1 MVGLPCAW
9 LREGLSSLQLLL
21 GQRGRQGV
29 MAGLWGGSPGSI
41 PSAGLGGDEV
51 GTQLSCGER
60 NYSPHVVP
68 LKDTHKTQC

>member
-1 MVGLPCAW
+1 
-9 LREGLSSLQLLL
+9 
-21 GQRGRQGV
+21 